1 MEFLAQ
7 LHPKIIHF
15 PIAFLLIYVFLEITG
30 IITKKD
36 FYLKAAYL
44 FLFLGVLSA
53 VAAVITGNQAYEIA
67 SQLKDK
73 GAVIPSGLVSQHEQY
88 ATITLWYFTGL
99 LVFRTYLVLKKKL
112 KGTLQYLLV
121 LLAVVGAFFIYE
133 TADYG
138 GKLVFNHGVGTEMK
152 KEEIK

>member
-1 MEFLAQ
+1 MA
-7 LHPKIIHF
+7 
-15 PIAFLLIYVFLEITG
+15 IA
-30 IITKKD
+30 K
-36 FYLKAAYL
+36 
-44 FLFLGVLSA
+44 
-53 VAAVITGNQAYEIA
+53 
-67 SQLKDK
+67 
-73 GAVIPSGLVSQHEQY
+73 QY